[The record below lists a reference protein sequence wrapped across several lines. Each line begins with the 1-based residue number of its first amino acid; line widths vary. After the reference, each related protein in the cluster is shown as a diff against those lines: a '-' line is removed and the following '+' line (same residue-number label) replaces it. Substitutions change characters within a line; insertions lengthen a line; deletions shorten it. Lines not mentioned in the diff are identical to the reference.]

1 MGEKSPIFCCKINKG
16 KTMKSFRTF
25 LENVKD
31 FKSNLM
37 AYQNDPAT
45 ILQQRRQ
52 EAAERLNAIRERA
65 AAAREEAARK
75 TADRFAEQEKLL
87 AQQAEDRARKKEEER
102 KKREQ
107 ERANR
112 QSGTQEQ
119 D

>member
-1 MGEKSPIFCCKINKG
+1 
-16 KTMKSFRTF
+16 MKSFRTF

-52 EAAERLNAIRERA
+52 EAADRLEAIGKKA
-65 AAAREEAARK
+65 AADREEAAQK
-75 TADRFAEQEKLL
+75 TAERSQEQQELL
-87 AQQAEDRARKKEEER
+87 KQQAEDRARKKEEEQQR
-102 KKREQ
+102 REQ